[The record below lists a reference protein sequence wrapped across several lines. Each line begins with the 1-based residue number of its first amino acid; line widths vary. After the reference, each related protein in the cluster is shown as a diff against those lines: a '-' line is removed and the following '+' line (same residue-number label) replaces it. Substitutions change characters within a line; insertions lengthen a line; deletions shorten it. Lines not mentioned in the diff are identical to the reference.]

1 MAWNLPLARPLAW
14 PVARPLGRIADL
26 ALPPRCPGCAAI
38 TPADHRFCAA
48 CWGSLAFLGPPWCA
62 ACHLPFGHDRGEG
75 ARCAACIAAPPPHD
89 GIRAAVAYGEVARGV
104 ALKLKYAGRLACAE
118 TMARAMA
125 RLMPAE
131 AELLVP
137 VPLHRWRLWSRGFNQ
152 SVLIGAA
159 LSRAHGVPLEVELL
173 RRVKATPVL
182 RGLGARA
189 RARAVAGA
197 FALAPGAR
205 ERLAGR
211 TVALVDDVHTSG
223 ATGDACARLLK
234 RGGAAKV
241 ILLCWA
247 RVLDSEESPD

>member
-1 MAWNLPLARPLAW
+1 VALLRASLAPLH
-14 PVARPLGRIADL
+14 RIADL
-26 ALPPRCPGCAAI
+26 ALPPRCPGCGAI
-38 TPADHRFCAA
+38 TPADHRFCPA
-48 CWGSLAFLGPPWCA
+48 CWTSLRFLGPPWCA
-62 ACHLPFGHDRGEG
+62 ACHLPFDYDRGEG
-75 ARCAACIAAPPPHD
+75 ACCAACIADPPPHD
-89 GIRAAVAYGEVARGV
+89 GIRAAVAYGEVASGV
-104 ALKLKYAGRLACAE
+104 ALKLKYSGRLACAA

-125 RLMPAE
+125 RLMPVE

-152 SVLIGAA
+152 AGLIGAT
-159 LSRAHGVPLEVELL
+159 LSRAHGVPLAPDLL

-189 RARAVAGA
+189 RAKAVAGA

-205 ERLAGR
+205 ERLAGK
-211 TVALVDDVHTSG
+211 TVVLVDDVHTSG

-247 RVLDSEESPD
+247 RVLEGGEGAD